1 MSCKAE
7 GSGDWR
13 FDAEVHIWEVAHML
27 PAGISPDAFWKAI
40 RDFAVGQLGLV
51 EHPLPAMS
59 GERAAFHFL
68 AWLRE
73 RGVVGQMQSPELSK
87 FYALFCEQSKCAPTP
102 ENMMRANLAEMG
114 GVRKLKEDF
123 KSHGRRHRPAVW
135 IIETGDF
142 E

>member
-1 MSCKAE
+1 
-7 GSGDWR
+7 
-13 FDAEVHIWEVAHML
+13 ML